1 MLSTLSILS
10 LSAVSCGI
18 IGRVELAPL
27 ATSAEIVGRLP
38 NGNWEVSPAFVAN
51 YTLLLAQRQQLI
63 LECKRYGI
71 KVTEVV
77 K

>member
-10 LSAVSCGI
+10 LSAVNCGI
-18 IGRVELAPL
+18 IGRIELAPL
-27 ATSAEIVGRLP
+27 AAPAEIVARLP
-38 NGNWEVSPAFVAN
+38 NGNWEVPPAFIAN

-71 KVTEVV
+71 KVTEVI